1 MKRIVFAGALLPLLF
16 AGAASAAQTI
26 NAAGATFPA
35 PIYQKWFEEFKA
47 KTGIQVN
54 YQPLGSSTGVKQLTE
69 STVDFAASDFPL
81 TDEQLKAVKI
91 RPLHFPTVLGAV
103 VVSYNVP
110 GVSKDLQFS
119 GDTIAGMFMGSI
131 TKWNDAK
138 LKADNPGVNLPNTDI
153 VVVHRS
159 DGSGTSFIFTDFLS
173 KVSPAWKAKVGVSA
187 SVSWPIGL
195 GGKGSDGVEGLIKQ
209 TPGSIGYVELLY
221 ALSQKMGYADIRN
234 ANGKFV
240 KASFDSVTAAAA
252 GGMKEMPDDFR
263 VSIVNAPGDKSYPI
277 SSFTWLLIPSQI
289 ADATKK
295 KSITDF
301 LTWMLGDGQKDCQAL
316 SYAPLPA
323 AVVAKEKKQIAL
335 IK

>member
-1 MKRIVFAGALLPLLF
+1 MKRIILAGALFPLLF

-47 KTGIQVN
+47 KAGVQIN
-54 YQPLGSSTGVKQLTE
+54 YQPLGSSTGIKQLTE
-69 STVDFAASDFPL
+69 GTVDFAASDVPM
-81 TDEQLKAVKI
+81 TDDQLKAVKI

-103 VVSYNVP
+103 VVSYNLP
-110 GVSKDLQFS
+110 GMSKDLQFS
-119 GDTIAGMFMGSI
+119 GDTIAAMFMGSI

-153 VVVHRS
+153 IVVHRS

-173 KVSPAWKAKVGVSA
+173 KVSPAWKAKVGANA
-187 SVSWPIGL
+187 SVSWPVGL

-221 ALSQKMGYADIRN
+221 ALSQKMGYADIKN

-252 GGMKEMPDDFR
+252 GGLKEMPDDFR
-263 VSIVNAPGDKSYPI
+263 VSIANAPGDKSYPI

-289 ADATKK
+289 PDATKK